1 VWCRPW
7 NVAIYSTICWVGS
20 FKDERLYKKLSCRA
34 KHFRFG
40 PVLDQNKQSNRFFK
54 KFLNRTENRFKP
66 INFGSVRFG
75 FFPSK
80 PVQTEIMMLK
90 QNLDSIHS
98 FSRECYKA
106 YQLQT
111 NRKQFPASCM
121 HPNLIILRSPKIR
134 SSPWLLDSTRSI
146 FKSNQTSPQGNN

>member
-1 VWCRPW
+1 
-7 NVAIYSTICWVGS
+7 
-20 FKDERLYKKLSCRA
+20 
-34 KHFRFG
+34 
-40 PVLDQNKQSNRFFK
+40 
-54 KFLNRTENRFKP
+54 LNRTKPKTGSNRL
-66 INFGSVRFG
+66 ISVRFG
-75 FFPSK
+75 SVFFPSK

-90 QNLDSIHS
+90 QISDSIHS

-146 FKSNQTSPQGNN
+146 SKSNQTSPQGNN